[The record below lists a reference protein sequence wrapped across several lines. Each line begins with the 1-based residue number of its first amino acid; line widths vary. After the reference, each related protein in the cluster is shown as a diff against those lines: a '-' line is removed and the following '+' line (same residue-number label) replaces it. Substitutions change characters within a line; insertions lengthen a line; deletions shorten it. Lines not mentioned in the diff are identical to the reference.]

1 VCYLKSF
8 QIQRQYGSS
17 VDILKYL
24 IAGLIAHNLLLAN
37 TAMADLD
44 TPAFVAIII
53 DDLGHNLRDGNRAL
67 GLPGSI
73 TYSILPYTRHSHD
86 LARMANNSGREVML
100 HMPMENVRDHDIGP
114 DGLTSRLNKAEF
126 VSTLHRALAQVP
138 FARGVNNHMGSFLTQ
153 QPEQMHWLMDEIS
166 EKQIYFVDSR
176 TTPLTVAAD
185 IAKQNQILESSRD
198 IFLDNIQSFYAID
211 QSFRYLIRLARSQ
224 GSAIAICHPHAM
236 TLAYLEIA
244 LPLLEGEGI
253 QLIPASSLLAMRST
267 NLTRNS
273 LAGTTS
279 ASKRPGDSLGSE

>member
-44 TPAFVAIII
+44 RPAFVAII

-114 DGLTSRLNKAEF
+114 DGLTSRLNKTEF

-244 LPLLEGEGI
+244 LPLLEDEGI